1 MNAKRGF
8 HLKLMPLG
16 APWTGNPAYQKCWAR
31 LRIPSPC
38 FSCCYVYLLPRTQA

>member
-16 APWTGNPAYQKCWAR
+16 APWTGNPA
-31 LRIPSPC
+31 
-38 FSCCYVYLLPRTQA
+38 